1 MDKILEEAKSLR
13 KDIDSLPEI
22 QEYYR
27 LKTLMENDE
36 ELRRLRT
43 EIARLTKE
51 GKSEEK
57 KNLLEIYNSH
67 PLVNNF
73 YIAEEEVKL
82 ILNSIKDILNYLE
95 ARKI

>member
-57 KNLLEIYNSH
+57 KNLLVIYNSH
-67 PLVNNF
+67 PLVNN
-73 YIAEEEVKL
+73 YNIAMEESKS
-82 ILNSIKDILNYLE
+82 ILRAIKDIIN
-95 ARKI
+95 

>member
-1 MDKILEEAKSLR
+1 MDKILDEAKSLR

-43 EIARLTKE
+43 EIARLAKE
-51 GKSEEK
+51 GKTEER
-57 KNLLEIYNSH
+57 KNLLAIYNAN
-67 PLVNNF
+67 PLVNN
-73 YIAEEEVKL
+73 YNLAMEEAKS
-82 ILNSIKDILNYLE
+82 ILRAVKDIIN
-95 ARKI
+95 

>member
-1 MDKILEEAKSLR
+1 MDKIIEEAKALR
-13 KDIDSLPEI
+13 KDIDSLPEV

-36 ELRRLRT
+36 ELKKLRL
-43 EIARLTKE
+43 EIARLAKE
-51 GKSEEK
+51 GKTEER
-57 KNLLEIYNSH
+57 KNLLEVYNSH

-82 ILNSIKDILNYLE
+82 ILNSIKDILN
-95 ARKI
+95 

>member
-43 EIARLTKE
+43 
-51 GKSEEK
+51 
-57 KNLLEIYNSH
+57 
-67 PLVNNF
+67 
-73 YIAEEEVKL
+73 
-82 ILNSIKDILNYLE
+82 
-95 ARKI
+95 

>member
-43 EIARLTKE
+43 EIARLAKE
-51 GKSEEK
+51 GKTEER
-57 KNLLEIYNSH
+57 KNLLAIYNAN
-67 PLVNNF
+67 PLVNN
-73 YIAEEEVKL
+73 YNVAMEEAKS
-82 ILNSIKDILNYLE
+82 ILRAVKDIIN
-95 ARKI
+95 

>member
-1 MDKILEEAKSLR
+1 MDNILEEAKSLR

-43 EIARLTKE
+43 EIVRLAKE
-51 GKSEEK
+51 GKTEER
-57 KNLLEIYNSH
+57 KNLLVIYNSN
-67 PLVNNF
+67 PLVNN
-73 YIAEEEVKL
+73 YNIAMEEAKS
-82 ILNSIKDILNYLE
+82 ILRAIKDIIN
-95 ARKI
+95 